1 MSVQAAPGRN
11 RAVGDKMSSFEIRAS
26 LSLASLFALRMLGLF
41 LILPVFAVYAP
52 QLRGG
57 DNHALVGLAL
67 GAYGLTQA
75 MLHIP
80 MGMASD
86 RYGRKRVIV
95 SGLVLF
101 ALGSFIAAY
110 ASDIYLVIFGRCVQ
124 GAGAISAAVMALAA
138 DLTREQHRTKTM
150 AMIGASIGLVFALS
164 LMAAPVLYRWV
175 GMRGIFEL
183 TGVLAAGAILVIT
196 RVVPPEPTENLDL
209 SRRMQA
215 ATLGEV
221 LRNPD
226 LLRLNFGIFALHG
239 MQMAM
244 FLVVPLALV
253 QDGRLPVAEHWK
265 VYLAVIGGSFLL
277 MLAPMFWAERK
288 GKLKTTFL
296 AAVTVMIAVQAASLM
311 WLGSLTGIALILLGF
326 FLAFNLL
333 EAMLPSLVS
342 RVAPASARGAA
353 IGVFNTA
360 QALGLFAGG
369 AAGGAIAQHY
379 GAGAGFVFGLALA
392 ALWLL
397 IAAPMRIPGP
407 VTNREFPLAT
417 AADPGTLRAQLVRLR
432 GVRDA
437 VVMPE
442 RGVAMLTFY
451 PDTFDENAV
460 IRLLGGEP

>member
-1 MSVQAAPGRN
+1 MSAL
-11 RAVGDKMSSFEIRAS
+11 EIRAG

-75 MLHIP
+75 MLHIAF
-80 MGMASD
+80 GMASD

-95 SGLVLF
+95 LGLALF
-101 ALGSFIAAY
+101 ALGSMVAAF
-110 ASDIYLVIFGRCVQ
+110 SGDIYMVILGRCIQ

-164 LMAAPVLYRWV
+164 LMAAPVLYRWI
-175 GMRGIFEL
+175 GMSGIFVL
-183 TGVLAAGAILVIT
+183 TGLLAIGAIAVVAW
-196 RVVPPEPTENLDL
+196 VVPPEPTENLDL
-209 SRRMQA
+209 SRRMRP
-215 ATLGEV
+215 ATLGDV
-221 LRNPD
+221 LRNTD
-226 LLRLNFGIFALHG
+226 LLRLNFGIFALHS
-239 MQMAM
+239 MQMAI
-244 FLVVPLALV
+244 FVVVPLALV
-253 QDGRLPVAEHWK
+253 HEGGLPLAEHWK
-265 VYLAVIGGSFLL
+265 VYLPVVGGSFIL
-277 MLAPMFWAERK
+277 MLPAIFWGERK
-288 GKLKTTFL
+288 GRVKPVFL
-296 AAVTVMIAVQAASLM
+296 GSIVVMLAVQAASLL
-311 WLGSLTGIALILLGF
+311 WLRSLAGIGMILLGF
-326 FLAFNLL
+326 FVAFNVL

-342 RVAPASARGAA
+342 RIAPASARGTA
-353 IGVFNTA
+353 IGVYNTT

-369 AAGGAIAQHY
+369 AAGGALMQHY
-379 GAGAGFVFGLALA
+379 GAASVFVFGLGLV

-397 IAAPMRIPGP
+397 IAAPMRVPGP
-407 VTNREFPLAT
+407 VASRAFALAAA
-417 AADPGTLRAQLVRLR
+417 AADPVALREQLVRLR

-437 VVMPE
+437 VIMPE

-460 IRLLGGEP
+460 TKLLGGEA